1 VKIQNSI
8 YSTRSTS
15 NKTRDVPIVIMLIE
29 IQK

>member
-8 YSTRSTS
+8 YSTRSIS
-15 NKTRDVPIVIMLIE
+15 NKTRNVPAFVMLIE